1 LRPVF
6 AALGL
11 SVGLVKNGLAAEARR
26 SAYQADV
33 TYCTNKD
40 LVFDYLRDRVA
51 IGQRRSRSRLAVQKF
66 LGVEPAPLLLRGLHF
81 AIVDEADSVLIDEA
95 RTPLILSANVDAEGG
110 AARFRRAL
118 DVAGSLLAG
127 RDYHVSE
134 TEHRIEMTT
143 AGRQRASSLIAAIE
157 STGDDWIWRVPRAS
171 EELIVQALSAR
182 YLYRR
187 DKHYIVTDGKVQ
199 IVDEYTG
206 RVMADRSW
214 EHGLH
219 QMIETKEGCELTGQ
233 RRTQAR
239 ITYQHL
245 SPLPAAVRHDWDG
258 WGSGGRT
265 LGDLR
270 TQCRA
275 HSDA

>member
-1 LRPVF
+1 MSSYVC
-6 AALGL
+6 
-11 SVGLVKNGLAAEARR
+11 RR
-26 SAYQADV
+26 LETSSPRRRRAG
-33 TYCTNKD
+33 
-40 LVFDYLRDRVA
+40 A
-51 IGQRRSRSRLAVQKF
+51 IAV
-66 LGVEPAPLLLRGLHF
+66 RGLHF

-110 AARFRRAL
+110 ATRFRRAL
-118 DVAGSLLAG
+118 DVVGGLLAG
-127 RDYHVSE
+127 RDYRVSE

-143 AGRQRASSLIAAIE
+143 AGRQRATSLIAAMEIT
-157 STGDDWIWRVPRAS
+157 SDDWIWRVPRAS

-206 RVMADRSW
+206 LVMADRSW
-214 EHGLH
+214 EHGPH

-239 ITYQHL
+239 ITYQCFF
-245 SPLPAAVRHDWDG
+245 R
-258 WGSGGRT
+258 RY
-265 LGDLR
+265 LR
-270 TQCRA
+270 LCGT
-275 HSDA
+275 